1 MPPPPPPS
9 VSNEHSARSPF
20 VGLRRMDQTL
30 SKTDCIACYVDLIRG
45 LIMYNDLKGT
55 AHSAQKKYF
64 EASLSTKHIFL
75 FGTEKKHM
83 LNA

>member
-1 MPPPPPPS
+1 MQNITNVNVELIRQPKGQNWPTVPPPPPPS
-9 VSNEHSARSPF
+9 VSNEHSARSPL

-55 AHSAQKKYF
+55 AHSAQKTF
-64 EASLSTKHIFL
+64 
-75 FGTEKKHM
+75 
-83 LNA
+83 